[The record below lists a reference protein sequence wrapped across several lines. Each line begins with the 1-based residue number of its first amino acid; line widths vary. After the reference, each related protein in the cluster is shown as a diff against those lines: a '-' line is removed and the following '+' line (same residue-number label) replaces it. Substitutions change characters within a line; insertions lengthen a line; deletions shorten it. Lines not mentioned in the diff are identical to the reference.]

1 MLGRRKPPRASLL
14 VPKSSGSLWGS
25 ESPFCCGTQGSF
37 CCDSPQG
44 VRGTWLGH
52 EPCSSKGQAE
62 TRPRD
67 FSGVPGPNAS
77 TAHSSQPT
85 SPRGGSEGQ
94 VEGAAL
100 FPTLQPRNWRRGITK
115 AEAGPALYLSR
126 GPDPSP
132 QLPRQT
138 EKGRFGNLG
147 SFPSGPQTHTACVEL
162 RKCAGL
168 WSPAE
173 PTPA

>member
-1 MLGRRKPPRASLL
+1 MSPPSSQGLLGRGSGSTVLRRRKPPRASLL

-67 FSGVPGPNAS
+67 FSGVPGPTHPQR
-77 TAHSSQPT
+77 TAPSRPPPGGDQRGKWKAQPFSPPSSPGIGE
-85 SPRGGSEGQ
+85 GGSQKQRQ
-94 VEGAAL
+94 VLHCTCPGDRTQVLSYPARQRKGDLGTWGIFQVAL
-100 FPTLQPRNWRRGITK
+100 KPTL
-115 AEAGPALYLSR
+115 L
-126 GPDPSP
+126 
-132 QLPRQT
+132 
-138 EKGRFGNLG
+138 
-147 SFPSGPQTHTACVEL
+147 V
-162 RKCAGL
+162 
-168 WSPAE
+168 
-173 PTPA
+173 